1 MVDIAKLKQRLEQI
15 DAEKQNI
22 KNKLMKGNK
31 SNATS
36 RKIELGV
43 HLLKLS
49 ETDASV
55 HAALVKVWA
64 TAKAKRPNAF
74 FDVELPNIEKRN
86 SKND

>member
-1 MVDIAKLKQRLEQI
+1 MADIAKLKKRLEQI
-15 DAEKQNI
+15 DVEKQDI
-22 KNKLMKGNK
+22 KNKLLEGNK

-55 HAALVKVWA
+55 YSALVKIWA

-74 FDVELPNIEKRN
+74 FDVELPAFQNRS

>member
-15 DAEKQNI
+15 DAEKQDI
-22 KNKLMKGNK
+22 RNKLLKGNK

-55 HAALVKVWA
+55 NAALVKVWA
-64 TAKAKRPNAF
+64 VAKAKRPNAF
-74 FDVELPNIEKRN
+74 FDVELPSAPKG
-86 SKND
+86 ST

>member
-15 DAEKQNI
+15 DAEKQDI
-22 KNKLMKGNK
+22 RNKLSKGNK

-74 FDVELPNIEKRN
+74 FDVELPKA
-86 SKND
+86 KNN